1 MNKVHTL
8 YRIVKTRLGSA
19 YAHPMKTFD
28 ELKTAEDALTKAA
41 SGLAEVIEGTVLV
54 KTPEGP
60 RAVMTVK
67 QLLIELGVEGFSYS
81 ILSHDVHGGLILTPG
96 RIALQ

>member
-41 SGLAEVIEGTVLV
+41 SGLAEVIEGTVLAV
-54 KTPEGP
+54 IVIAAGGFLIRKAFRFFEEQDKT
-60 RAVMTVK
+60 
-67 QLLIELGVEGFSYS
+67 
-81 ILSHDVHGGLILTPG
+81 
-96 RIALQ
+96 ALDERHRHQDEADE